1 MKTLLL
7 SMRVSEAESYYEDRN
22 SIAFDY
28 IDFFEKLGFLIYLIP
43 NNSINLDEY
52 LKLDVDLIVL
62 SGGNNL
68 DPSLYKS
75 DFRTPDVYPNRD
87 ATEYK
92 LLNFALQNHVKVLG
106 ICRGLHLI
114 NVYFTGQLS
123 HNIANHVNKNHTL
136 ISKNKLLNGT
146 KVNSFH
152 NHCVT
157 QQNLSEQMIP
167 IAKTEDGAVECAIH
181 RNKCILGI
189 QWHPE
194 RQESENDKEFISLFL
209 RGEL

>member
-7 SMRVSEAESYYEDRN
+7 SMRVSESSSYYEERN

-28 IDFFEKLGFLIYLIP
+28 IDFFEILGFLIYLVP
-43 NNSINLDEY
+43 NNTTYLDKY
-52 LKLDVDLIVL
+52 LELDLDLIVI

-68 DPSLYKS
+68 DPLLYQS
-75 DFRTPDVYPNRD
+75 DFNPKDVYPERD
-87 ATEYK
+87 TTEYK
-92 LLNFALQNHVKVLG
+92 LLNFAIKNHVKVIG

-114 NVYFTGQLS
+114 NVYFDGQLS
-123 HNIANHVNKNHTL
+123 HNIANHVNKEHVL
-136 ISKNKLLNGT
+136 ISKNHLLHDK

-157 QQNLSEQMIP
+157 HKNLSNQMVQ
-167 IAKTEDGAVECAIH
+167 IAETEDGSIECAIH
-181 RNKCILGI
+181 INRKILGI

-194 RQESENDKEFISLFL
+194 RQKNSTDRELISLFL
-209 RGEL
+209 KDEL

>member
-7 SMRVSEAESYYEDRN
+7 SMRVSEAESYYEYRN

-43 NNSINLDEY
+43 NNSINLNEY

-68 DPSLYKS
+68 DPLLYKS
-75 DFRTPDVYPNRD
+75 DFNLKDVYPIRD
-87 ATEYK
+87 KTENK
-92 LLNFALQNHVKVLG
+92 LLNFAIENHVKVLG
-106 ICRGLHLI
+106 ICRGFHLI
-114 NVYFTGQLS
+114 NVYFAGQLS

-136 ISKNKLLNGT
+136 ISKNHLLSDT
-146 KVNSFH
+146 SVNSYH
-152 NHCVT
+152 NHFIT
-157 QQNLSEQMIP
+157 QKNLSETMIS
-167 IAKTEDGAVECAIH
+167 IAETEDGAIESAIH
-181 RNKCILGI
+181 INRNILGI

-194 RQESENDKEFISLFL
+194 RQKNLNDRRLISLFL
-209 RGEL
+209 KGDL